1 MVNGGRTVNKTERQ
15 LAITLELQRNNKMLR
30 AEDLAAQFE
39 TSVRTIYRD
48 MQALS
53 EVGVPIF
60 GAPGQGYA
68 LMDGYFLPPVTFTAE
83 EAVTLLLGTDFI
95 SQRLDNKY
103 SDVVE
108 QVQRKIEAV
117 LPEGV
122 REESTR
128 IRETMRVIHAGEP
141 QIDNKV
147 KSYLSQVRQ
156 AILERRKI
164 RMAYLKKIADS
175 DGTRKSLREV
185 DPYGLTLVQGNWTL
199 IGRCETRKDIRHF
212 RLSRM
217 TELVVLESHYVMP
230 PEFHL
235 SNYRP
240 HNKRNQRI
248 TVRAN
253 VEIADKIAETGHF
266 YIEAVEKKGDSLLV
280 TYLVHDPE
288 ELVPYI
294 LGWGGYV
301 EVIEPQS
308 LCERIQEEANRI
320 LNRYRTI

>member
-68 LMDGYFLPPVTFTAE
+68 LMDGYFLPPVTLTAE

-164 RMAYLKKIADS
+164 RITYLKKIADS
-175 DGTRKSLREV
+175 DGTRKSMREV

-199 IGRCETRKDIRHF
+199 IGRCDTRKDIRHF

-217 TELVVLESHYVMP
+217 TDLVVLESHYVMP
-230 PEFHL
+230 QEFHL

-240 HNKRNQRI
+240 QDKRNQQVM
-248 TVRAN
+248 VRAN
-253 VEIADKIAETGHF
+253 VKIADKIAETGHF
-266 YIEAVEKKGDSLLV
+266 YIEATEEQNDSLLV
-280 TYLVHDPE
+280 TYRVHDPE

-294 LGWGGYV
+294 LGWGGDV